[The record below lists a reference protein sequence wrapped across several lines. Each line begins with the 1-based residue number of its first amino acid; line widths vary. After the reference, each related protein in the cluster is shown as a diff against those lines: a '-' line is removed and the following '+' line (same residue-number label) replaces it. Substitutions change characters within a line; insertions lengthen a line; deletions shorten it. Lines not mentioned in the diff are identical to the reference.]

1 MKKLIRKYK
10 TPVLGIVACAVMIW
24 GVARIWNVPTET
36 FTELLPALT
45 GFLFL
50 IVAASILT
58 AMIIQWI
65 LRWIRSRKQ

>member
-1 MKKLIRKYK
+1 MKKFIRKYK

-36 FTELLPALT
+36 FTELLPALA

-58 AMIIQWI
+58 GVIIQWI
-65 LRWIRSRKQ
+65 LRWNRNRKQ